1 MGIYGALKW
10 SILVGKQKHNVQR
23 PIGAYPSRLRD
34 LWRII
39 TRFRVHVCST
49 VTRLGRDYHITVHF
63 IHKIGGNFFNGTVF
77 ECEEIPYLTRAD
89 WKSGIVVIGAVR
101 TATQRY
107 LGASY
112 KHRNEAIESKTKMAD
127 NSNSQMLN
135 SQNEKKIF
143 DPTEYQH
150 TRYNPLRGDWIL
162 VSPHRMKRPW
172 KGQVEKPQED
182 EIPRWDAKNP
192 LCPRTVR
199 ASGKASLRINTI

>member
-1 MGIYGALKW
+1 
-10 SILVGKQKHNVQR
+10 
-23 PIGAYPSRLRD
+23 
-34 LWRII
+34 
-39 TRFRVHVCST
+39 
-49 VTRLGRDYHITVHF
+49 
-63 IHKIGGNFFNGTVF
+63 
-77 ECEEIPYLTRAD
+77 
-89 WKSGIVVIGAVR
+89 
-101 TATQRY
+101 
-107 LGASY
+107 
-112 KHRNEAIESKTKMAD
+112 MAD

-182 EIPRWDAKNP
+182 EILRWDAKNP

>member
-1 MGIYGALKW
+1 
-10 SILVGKQKHNVQR
+10 
-23 PIGAYPSRLRD
+23 
-34 LWRII
+34 
-39 TRFRVHVCST
+39 
-49 VTRLGRDYHITVHF
+49 
-63 IHKIGGNFFNGTVF
+63 
-77 ECEEIPYLTRAD
+77 
-89 WKSGIVVIGAVR
+89 
-101 TATQRY
+101 
-107 LGASY
+107 
-112 KHRNEAIESKTKMAD
+112 
-127 NSNSQMLN
+127 MLN
-135 SQNEKKIF
+135 SKNEKKIF